1 MQELDLS
8 RLNPEQRQAVET
20 TEGPVLVLAGAGSGK
35 TTVLTTRLAYIIQTG
50 KALPFQC
57 LAVTFTNKA
66 ANEMTE
72 RLQAV
77 IGEDARALW
86 LGTFHKIGLRILR
99 NHPEKVGLSHGFTIL
114 DAADQE
120 RLLKQIMTADGLD
133 LKENPP
139 PLIMGQIQRLKDQG
153 LTPDKA
159 NQSPNPASP
168 LAVRLYEAYQTRLQA
183 MNAVDF
189 GDLLLY
195 CVELFQKYPD
205 VLKAF
210 QRQFRYILVD
220 EYQDTNIVQYLWL
233 RLLAGYHHN
242 LCCVGD
248 DDQSI
253 YSWRGAE
260 VGNILRFEQD
270 FPNATLIRLE
280 SNYRSTAHILAAASG
295 LIANNVHRLS
305 KTLHTAPGRENAVGE
320 KVVVTGVWSG
330 EDEARKICDQ
340 IETEQRHGTK
350 LSQIAVLV
358 RASFQTRAVEDVLLN
373 AGIPY
378 KVIAGMRFYEREE
391 IRDASAYIRLLVHP
405 KDDMAFLRIVN
416 KPRRGIGDTALQ
428 NIQVRARADGSSMFE
443 SAHALLAE
451 KAIKGTA
458 KTGLEKFF
466 ALFDS
471 WRDLLHQGEP
481 PEELLRRM
489 LDESGY
495 MEMRRTEK
503 TPDAEGRV
511 ENLQELVGIIKEYDN
526 FDDYL
531 EYISLVMENDTAAA
545 TGDSVS
551 LMTLHAAKGLEFHC
565 VFLPGWEE
573 GIFPHQKSLD
583 EGGANA
589 LEEERRLAYVGITRA
604 KKQVY
609 ISFAGARRMYNQWQN
624 NLPSRFINELPTEHV
639 RLQSAISDN
648 YGYGGY
654 NKSYTN
660 DDYSYKNNYRYR
672 KTGFFNTPEKPAFQ
686 KGTEVY
692 HERFGHGR
700 VTGAEGKTVQVYFD
714 EYGTKKVMADYL
726 EKL

>member
-1 MQELDLS
+1 M
-8 RLNPEQRQAVET
+8 
-20 TEGPVLVLAGAGSGK
+20 
-35 TTVLTTRLAYIIQTG
+35 
-50 KALPFQC
+50 
-57 LAVTFTNKA
+57 
-66 ANEMTE
+66 
-72 RLQAV
+72 
-77 IGEDARALW
+77 
-86 LGTFHKIGLRILR
+86 
-99 NHPEKVGLSHGFTIL
+99 
-114 DAADQE
+114 
-120 RLLKQIMTADGLD
+120 
-133 LKENPP
+133 
-139 PLIMGQIQRLKDQG
+139 
-153 LTPDKA
+153 
-159 NQSPNPASP
+159 
-168 LAVRLYEAYQTRLQA
+168 
-183 MNAVDF
+183 
-189 GDLLLY
+189 
-195 CVELFQKYPD
+195 
-205 VLKAF
+205 
-210 QRQFRYILVD
+210 
-220 EYQDTNIVQYLWL
+220 
-233 RLLAGYHHN
+233 
-242 LCCVGD
+242 
-248 DDQSI
+248 
-253 YSWRGAE
+253 
-260 VGNILRFEQD
+260 
-270 FPNATLIRLE
+270 
-280 SNYRSTAHILAAASG
+280 
-295 LIANNVHRLS
+295 
-305 KTLHTAPGRENAVGE
+305 
-320 KVVVTGVWSG
+320 
-330 EDEARKICDQ
+330 
-340 IETEQRHGTK
+340 
-350 LSQIAVLV
+350 
-358 RASFQTRAVEDVLLN
+358 
-373 AGIPY
+373 
-378 KVIAGMRFYEREE
+378 
-391 IRDASAYIRLLVHP
+391 
-405 KDDMAFLRIVN
+405 
-416 KPRRGIGDTALQ
+416 
-428 NIQVRARADGSSMFE
+428 
-443 SAHALLAE
+443 LAE

-551 LMTLHAAKGLEFHC
+551 LMTLHAAKGLEFDC

-609 ISFAGARRMYNQWQN
+609 ISFAGSRRMYNQWQN